1 MATEQPE
8 EQRWKAKYRTLLDEQ
23 AANDEHA
30 DHLRQAVI
38 RLSHIVDG
46 SSEELDDLLHELRHK
61 VRFGGSTE
69 ELQELIAQID
79 SACADLP
86 QGQQA
91 PVSDSATQPEQTASE
106 PVNELARELAA
117 PKTQERPK
125 AAEPAFTS
133 ISERVEGVLIDMV
146 SNLKVPE
153 SVAESK
159 QRIEKTLRHG
169 LNWYELIATLEELSL
184 IIAGTL
190 YEGEKDYAGFL
201 QQTIG
206 ELASLQEL
214 VMACQQAEHR
224 HSVQGKALE
233 QSITGV
239 LKDLGESLH
248 DTDIEKMKFAVQQG
262 LNDIASNM
270 QEFNSAQESSALEL
284 QENVH
289 ALTTQ
294 VLQLQQ
300 EVAQAQQQIE
310 QHKRQATTD
319 PLTKLPNRTAYDNRL
334 KLEYQ
339 RWIRYQRPL
348 TIAVADIDFFKKIND
363 GFGHLAGDAVLVDV
377 ATHIKDSLRK
387 TDFAARYGGEEFV
400 LLLPET
406 NEEQALIALEK
417 LRQSIEQHEYKYEDL
432 DIEVTMSFGL
442 SAYREDDNINMVF
455 ARADQALYA
464 AKQQGRN
471 RCVIA
476 NQ

>member
-1 MATEQPE
+1 MATEQPDD
-8 EQRWKAKYRTLLDEQ
+8 QRWKAKYRTLLDEQ

-30 DHLRQAVI
+30 DHLRQALI

-46 SSEELDDLLHELRHK
+46 ASEELDDLLHELRHK
-61 VRFGGSTE
+61 VRFGGSSE

-79 SACADLP
+79 SACANLP
-86 QGQQA
+86 HDQQIVA
-91 PVSDSATQPEQTASE
+91 NDDSAAKPEQKS
-106 PVNELARELAA
+106 VELASELAA
-117 PKTQERPK
+117 QKTEEQRPK

-146 SNLKVPE
+146 SGLKVPD

-159 QRIEKTLRHG
+159 QRIEKTLQHG

-206 ELASLQEL
+206 ELASLHEL
-214 VMACQQAEHR
+214 VMACQQAEHQQ
-224 HSVQGKALE
+224 SVQGKALE
-233 QSITGV
+233 QSISGV

-248 DTDIEKMKFAVQQG
+248 DTDIEKMKSAVQQG
-262 LNDIASNM
+262 LNDIAGNM
-270 QEFNSAQESSALEL
+270 QEFNSAQERSALEL

-300 EVAQAQQQIE
+300 EVAQAQKQID
-310 QHKRQATTD
+310 QHKQQATTD
-319 PLTKLPNRTAYDNRL
+319 PLTKLPNRAAYDTRL

-348 TIAVADIDFFKKIND
+348 TVAVADIDFFKKIND
-363 GFGHLAGDAVLVDV
+363 GFGHLAGDAVLVEV
-377 ATHIKDSLRK
+377 ATRIKDSLRK

-406 NEEQALIALEK
+406 DETQAMIALEK
-417 LRQSIEQHEYKYEDL
+417 LRLSIEQYEYAYEKQS
-432 DIEVTMSFGL
+432 IEVTMSFGL

>member
-8 EQRWKAKYRTLLDEQ
+8 DQRWKAKYRTLLDEQ

-30 DHLRQAVI
+30 DQLRQAVI

-46 SSEELDDLLHELRHK
+46 ASEELDDLLHELRHK

-69 ELQELIAQID
+69 ELQALIAEID
-79 SACADLP
+79 SACAELP
-86 QGQQA
+86 EGQQA
-91 PVSDSATQPEQTASE
+91 SANDDLATPEPTQAE
-106 PVNELARELAA
+106 PVNELAKELAA
-117 PKTQERPK
+117 RKTEDRPK

-146 SNLKVPE
+146 SGLKVPE

-159 QRIEKTLRHG
+159 QRIEKTLQHG

-206 ELASLQEL
+206 ELAALHEL

-224 HSVQGKALE
+224 QSVQGKALE
-233 QSITGV
+233 QSISGV
-239 LKDLGESLH
+239 LQELGNSLH
-248 DTDIEKMKFAVQQG
+248 DTDIEKMKSAVQQG
-262 LNDIASNM
+262 LNDIAGNM
-270 QEFNSAQESSALEL
+270 QEFNSAQERSALEL

-300 EVAQAQQQIE
+300 EVAQAQKQID

-319 PLTKLPNRTAYDNRL
+319 PLTKLPNRMAYDNRL

-348 TIAVADIDFFKKIND
+348 TVAVADIDFFKKIND

-377 ATHIKDSLRK
+377 AAHIKDSLRK

-406 NEEQALIALEK
+406 DEKQALVALEK
-417 LRQSIEQHEYKYEDL
+417 LRLSIEQHEYAYEEL
-432 DIEVTMSFGL
+432 KIEVTMSFGL
-442 SAYREDDNINMVF
+442 SSYREDDNINMVF
-455 ARADQALYA
+455 SRADQALYA

-476 NQ
+476 NE